1 MEAGLKLRLFAV
13 AVMAVVAASS
23 LVEKAVASDAPS
35 PGPSSGAAA
44 TLAAPAAVLASLSAL
59 VVGYFVVGHGQAP
72 CKGGWLQPRPPCKGA
87 TASRGGG
94 ADRKGQPP
102 PA

>member
-23 LVEKAVASDAPS
+23 LVEKAVATDAPA

-59 VVGYFVVGHGQAP
+59 VVGYFV
-72 CKGGWLQPRPPCKGA
+72 C
-87 TASRGGG
+87 
-94 ADRKGQPP
+94 
-102 PA
+102 